1 MPPARKDKSG
11 KPSSVK
17 AKFAKI
23 QKAATVPIAE
33 RPAPPP
39 GLGTGPQVVS
49 AGLALGSAAVPATL
63 DKDQRISI
71 MEADAAAA
79 GKIVDEIAARMDS
92 PDPMESRRA
101 SEAII
106 DARNTR
112 DDLNENLAFLRDE
125 DVFKPLDAGTIQHL
139 DELADIIDARI
150 KSAALLNATLAVLTE
165 TLHSA
170 TTIGDILDERV

>member
-23 QKAATVPIAE
+23 QKAATAPIVE

-39 GLGTGPQVVS
+39 GLGTGPEVVS
-49 AGLALGSAAVPATL
+49 SRMALGAAAAPATL
-63 DKDQRISI
+63 EKDQRISI
-71 MEADAAAA
+71 MESDVAAA
-79 GKIVDEIAARMDS
+79 GKIVDEIEARMDS
-92 PDPMESRRA
+92 PDPVESRRA

-106 DARNTR
+106 NVKNTR
-112 DDLNENLAFLRDE
+112 DDLNENLAFLRGK
-125 DVFKPLDAGTIQHL
+125 DVFKPLDAGAIQHL
-139 DELADIIDARI
+139 DELAAIIDARI